1 MNKTADGYEWT
12 PEGGLKKQ
20 LPTTAAVQPPS
31 NLDGNNSDIYDVIVI
46 GAGYSGLVACRD
58 LTLSGAKVLLL
69 EAKDRIGGRTFTS
82 SIDGH
87 LYELGGT
94 YIHWMQPNVWREIT
108 RYGLHKRVDAT
119 VDLEKGLTSTT
130 LRTPSAFTTMS
141 MDQQSA
147 VFASALEKFVNVDG
161 MLGRML
167 LPFPFDPL
175 FNPEAAQFDQ
185 ATLKDRLD
193 EIRSDLSDS
202 EYGVLASFLAVL
214 SGVNLEEA
222 GLFGML
228 QTWALCGYS
237 AEGVMALCALFKLRD
252 GQSFFAQKFFDEA
265 AATNDLAYAFGAPVA
280 AIDSRGKTVQ
290 VQTVAGQVYQSHKV
304 ICTVPHNVLSSITII
319 PPFVGP
325 KLDVLSKPHVT
336 KGVKIHA
343 DVQPPELR
351 TWMGFAYPDYKLTQ
365 AAGEAITPAGNAR
378 LTCFGPGDS
387 PLRPDANIEEAVSA
401 VKILHTDDIDVQRL
415 VFHDWNTDKYTKGA
429 WSWFPPGMATTRD
442 IAAMREPHDDAV
454 YFASADW
461 AEGWRGFID
470 GAIQEGVKA
479 AKAVKEQLAL
489 RGSKNAV

>member
-1 MNKTADGYEWT
+1 M
-12 PEGGLKKQ
+12 
-20 LPTTAAVQPPS
+20 
-31 NLDGNNSDIYDVIVI
+31 
-46 GAGYSGLVACRD
+46 
-58 LTLSGAKVLLL
+58 
-69 EAKDRIGGRTFTS
+69 
-82 SIDGH
+82 
-87 LYELGGT
+87 
-94 YIHWMQPNVWREIT
+94 
-108 RYGLHKRVDAT
+108 
-119 VDLEKGLTSTT
+119 
-130 LRTPSAFTTMS
+130 
-141 MDQQSA
+141 
-147 VFASALEKFVNVDG
+147 FASALEKFVNVDG

-202 EYGVLASFLAVL
+202 EYGVLGSFLAVL

-222 GLFGML
+222 GLFGMM

-265 AATNDLAYAFGAPVA
+265 AATNDLAYAFGASVA

-290 VQTVAGQVYQSHKV
+290 VQTAAGQVYQSHKV

-351 TWMGFAYPDYKLTQ
+351 T
-365 AAGEAITPAGNAR
+365 
-378 LTCFGPGDS
+378 
-387 PLRPDANIEEAVSA
+387 
-401 VKILHTDDIDVQRL
+401 
-415 VFHDWNTDKYTKGA
+415 
-429 WSWFPPGMATTRD
+429 
-442 IAAMREPHDDAV
+442 
-454 YFASADW
+454 
-461 AEGWRGFID
+461 
-470 GAIQEGVKA
+470 
-479 AKAVKEQLAL
+479 
-489 RGSKNAV
+489 